1 MGLQTEMENHLAEM
15 RERMMAFL
23 MAYLLPK
30 GLSMVALFAWLT
42 VNWKADLLAFWKGT
56 KHSYN
61 KE

>member
-1 MGLQTEMENHLAEM
+1 MGSQTVMENHLAEM

-23 MAYLLPK
+23 MAYLLP
-30 GLSMVALFAWLT
+30 VALFAWLT